1 MLQTNLLNH
10 LWQSTL
16 FAAIAGLLTLALKN
30 NRAPIRYWLWFAA
43 SIKFL
48 IPFSL
53 LVMVGSQLEWRPAS
67 PSAPLPVATLPL
79 ASAIDDISQPFTG
92 PAPVLLANVPS
103 SGPTVLLCLWL
114 CGVAVVAFG
123 WLRQWLR
130 VRAALQTASPLPM
143 NLPIKAMSSPARLEP
158 GVFGVFRPTLLVP
171 EGIRDRL
178 NPEQW
183 NAIIAHEL
191 CHVRRRDN
199 LTAAIHMAVEVIFWF
214 HPLIWWIGKRLV
226 DERERACD
234 EEVVLTSTGVQG
246 CDPEVYAESILN
258 VCKFYLESPLRCV
271 SGVTGSSLKQRVR
284 EIMTHRN
291 YQALNW
297 TRKALLAVAASV
309 TIVGPIAY
317 GLLNPPVSHAQAPN
331 SFSGLQ
337 TSATKVFDVATVK
350 VSAPESQ
357 GWQLGPP
364 GHGAVTIRNLQ
375 LHRIIASSFRVQDS
389 MVFGPGW
396 LDDMRYDIVGKG
408 PDPNASN
415 PEVWEMM
422 RSLLAE
428 RFKLKYH
435 IETREVPIYALTIA
449 KGGPKLIDGDKG
461 RCAED
466 IKAGKNCGDI
476 IFPPFGS
483 GIYNMPVAAFIGGLA
498 RVLQDRPIVDKTGL
512 TGKYD
517 VTVRWMPD
525 GTKPEDLESI
535 PKENRP
541 EDISLFQAVEKQAGL
556 KLEATKGP
564 VQVVVVDS
572 IEKPSGN

>member
-16 FAAIAGLLTLALKN
+16 FAAIAGLLTLALRN
-30 NRAPIRYWLWFAA
+30 NRAPVRYWLWFAA

-53 LVMVGSQLEWRPAS
+53 LVTVGNQFEWRPAH
-67 PSAPLPVATLPL
+67 PVATLPVATLPL

-92 PAPVLLANVPS
+92 PAPVILANVPS
-103 SGPTVLLCLWL
+103 SGPTILLFLWIG
-114 CGVAVVAFG
+114 GVAVVAFG
-123 WLRQWLR
+123 WLRQWFR
-130 VRAALQTASPLPM
+130 VRTALRSATHLPLD
-143 NLPIKAMSSPARLEP
+143 LPIKAMSSPARLEP
-158 GVFGVFRPTLLVP
+158 GVFGVIRPILLVP
-171 EGIRDRL
+171 EGITDRL
-178 NPEQW
+178 TPEQW
-183 NAIIAHEL
+183 NAIVAHEL

-199 LTAAIHMAVEVIFWF
+199 LTAAIHMAVEAIFWF
-214 HPLIWWIGKRLV
+214 HPLVWWIGKRLV
-226 DERERACD
+226 DERERSCD
-234 EEVVLTSTGVQG
+234 EEVVLTESN
-246 CDPEVYAESILN
+246 PEVYAESILN

-284 EIMTHRN
+284 EIMTQRN
-291 YQALNW
+291 YQTLNW
-297 TRKALLAVAASV
+297 SRKALLAAAASI

-350 VSAPESQ
+350 LSKPETLAH
-357 GWQLGPP
+357 LGPP
-364 GHGAVTIRNLQ
+364 GHGAVVIENLD
-375 LHRIIASSFRVQDS
+375 LHKIIASSFRVQDS

-396 LDDMRYDIVGKG
+396 LNDTRYDIVGKG
-408 PDPNASN
+408 PAPNASN

-435 IETREVPIYALTIA
+435 IETREFPIYALTIA

-466 IKAGKNCGDI
+466 LKAGKNCGDI
-476 IFPPFGS
+476 IFPPFSS
-483 GIYNMPVAAFIGGLA
+483 GIYNMPIGAFIGGLA

-525 GTKPEDLESI
+525 GMKPEDLEKY
-535 PKENRP
+535 PKEERP
-541 EDISLFQAVEKQAGL
+541 EDVSLFQAMEKQAGL
-556 KLEATKGP
+556 KLEATRGP